1 MMRIA
6 LCDDQAEQLVQL
18 YTAVNDFVSCHHIG
32 KAIIEKYSNP
42 LALLD
47 AMKRGERWDIC
58 ILDVCMP
65 GIDGIELAKE
75 IRKKGGRTEIIFIS
89 VSPEF
94 AVDAFCLN
102 AVHYVLKP
110 FRSTD
115 FEEAMNRALASVRKR
130 TSKLIP
136 IQLKNGIV
144 HSVSVYD
151 IFYIESISY
160 RRIVHTRTGVYEEQ
174 RRTLSGFCEILD
186 EMAPGQFIQP
196 YRGYI
201 VNLSA
206 IRVISP
212 TNITLINNDTIL
224 IKRGDFR
231 KLRKTFLDWTFEG
244 CNSVVEDS

>member
-1 MMRIA
+1 MLRIA
-6 LCDDQAEQLVQL
+6 ICDDQDESLRIL
-18 YTAVNDFVSCHHIG
+18 DRAVRRYFEAAPEIVPEISIYYGPDSFMN
-32 KAIIEKYSNP
+32 
-42 LALLD
+42 ALNTS
-47 AMKRGERWDIC
+47 AGWDIVL
-58 ILDVCMP
+58 LDVCMP
-65 GIDGIELAKE
+65 GLSGMDIARK
-75 IRKKGGRTEIIFIS
+75 IRLRHDRTEIIFIS